1 MSTQNEFPLSRLF
14 QNFLYVLFFMC
25 RRLNAV
31 QIKHF
36 KIWLYINT
44 IFGPKLISMK
54 KKKNTFHY
62 GGTAV
67 ELGKYQVRKFLRQIK
82 SYHFKHR
89 QEYSLKGKHILAV

>member
-1 MSTQNEFPLSRLF
+1 MAI
-14 QNFLYVLFFMC
+14 YD
-25 RRLNAV
+25 
-31 QIKHF
+31 
-36 KIWLYINT
+36 T
-44 IFGPKLISMK
+44 IFGTKLIST

-67 ELGKYQVRKFLRQIK
+67 ELRKYQVRKFLRQIK

>member
-1 MSTQNEFPLSRLF
+1 MAI
-14 QNFLYVLFFMC
+14 YD
-25 RRLNAV
+25 
-31 QIKHF
+31 
-36 KIWLYINT
+36 T
-44 IFGPKLISMK
+44 IFGTKLIST